1 MHKSISQL
9 EINIQEKTGRFLCD
23 ADTTVTIVKEML
35 FQFQKYVGQIE
46 DQAIAQQTQ
55 LESDKKI
62 AASESSIKE
71 EDKIESIG

>member
-35 FQFQKYVGQIE
+35 FQFQKYGGQIE